1 MSFLGAKS
9 IFDQTLQDLYI
20 EDESERKS
28 VAFLLLEDG
37 FDISKMDIILN
48 KSVMID
54 ELLLEEYVERINR
67 QEPIQQIVGFTYFA
81 GRKFKV
87 DKNVLIPRPETEELI
102 SIIKSLQLD
111 QPAILDIGTGSGC
124 IAISLAL
131 ELINSEVW
139 ALDISEGA
147 LKVAMEN
154 AKSLKASVKF
164 LHEDILKEKS
174 TELNLKRFDLI
185 VSNPPYIRNLEK
197 SQMKANVLD
206 YEPHLALFV
215 ENDNPLIFYK
225 RIADLGI
232 EQLNK
237 DGLILAEINSYLGEE
252 TRQLFEKKG
261 YEQVEILKDFY
272 GKDRFVKAKKG
283 LV

>member
-37 FDISKMDIILN
+37 FGISKMDIILN

-81 GRKFKV
+81 SRKFKV

-124 IAISLAL
+124 LAISLAL

-174 TELNLKRFDLI
+174 TEVNLKRFDLI

-197 SQMKANVLD
+197 SQMKANVID